1 MSQDPLNEH
10 SKKEPKK
17 ERNRRRR
24 ADPADALPPS
34 VRAVFDAAV
43 KEAAGKPLSMAP
55 GSPLARM
62 IGAFVEHALEEELT
76 EHLGYDRHERLATE
90 SPEAPTRRG
99 NTRNGR
105 SPKQLKTSMGS
116 TPIEVPRDRNGSFE
130 PQLLPKHQS
139 MSAEIE
145 ARVIYMY
152 AHGMSTRD
160 IAEQIQQLYHFSAS
174 REFVSRLVERL
185 DPELT
190 AWRNRPLEEIYAII
204 YIDAVHLKIR
214 HPSGITAT
222 AVYIVSGY
230 GDSGAHE
237 ILGVWI
243 APSEH
248 SAGHGESA
256 SFWQSVLMDLHNR
269 GLSRVL
275 LACSDGLTGLA
286 EALASVYPE
295 TQHMPCVVHQ
305 VRSSLVC
312 ASYSQRRELA
322 RHLKRIYA
330 AATYELAEQALEDL
344 QERYQQRLPR
354 VVAQWQQ
361 LLPRLADLW
370 RYSQALRTMVYTT
383 NPQENINRQV
393 RKMTKA
399 RGALPGIDSALRLL
413 TLVLRDIDTKAQKKR
428 RPDWS
433 TIVQQLHIHFP
444 GVLPDD
450 WGHR

>member
-1 MSQDPLNEH
+1 MSQDQ
-10 SKKEPKK
+10 SDQQPKK
-17 ERNRRRR
+17 ERTRKRK
-24 ADPADALPPS
+24 ADAADALPAS
-34 VRAVFDAAV
+34 VRAVFDDAV
-43 KEAAGKPLSMAP
+43 KEAAGKPLSMAA
-55 GSPLARM
+55 GSPLARV
-62 IGAFVEHALEEELT
+62 IGAFVEHALQEELT
-76 EHLGYDRHERLATE
+76 EHLGYGVHERIEPEL
-90 SPEAPTRRG
+90 PEAPTRRS
-99 NTRNGR
+99 NTRNG
-105 SPKQLKTSMGS
+105 SSSKQLKTSMGS
-116 TPIEVPRDRNGSFE
+116 TPIAVPRDRDGSFE

-160 IAEQIQQLYHFSAS
+160 IAQQITELYHFSAS
-174 REFVSRLVERL
+174 REFVSRLVEKL

-190 AWRNRPLEEIYAII
+190 QWRNRPLEEIYAII

-214 HPSGITAT
+214 HPTGIAST

-230 GDSGAHE
+230 GESGTHE

-243 APSEH
+243 APSAH
-248 SAGHGESA
+248 SAGHGEAA

-269 GLSRVL
+269 GVATVL
-275 LACSDGLTGLA
+275 LACTDGLSGLA
-286 EALASVYPE
+286 EALASVYPA

-305 VRSSLVC
+305 VRSSLSC
-312 ASYSQRRELA
+312 ASYSERRSLA
-322 RHLKRIYA
+322 ADLKRIYA
-330 AATYELAEQALEDL
+330 APTYELAERALEDL
-344 QERYQQRLPR
+344 HGKYQQRLPR
-354 VVAQWQQ
+354 VVAQWQH

-370 RYSQALRTMVYTT
+370 RYSPALRTMVYTT

-413 TLVLRDIDTKAQKKR
+413 TLVLRDVDIKARQLKNR
-428 RPDWS
+428 RDWPR
-433 TIVQQLHIHFP
+433 IIQELHIHFP
-444 GVLPDD
+444 DVLPAD